1 MRERTK
7 RLAIAF
13 VLTVA
18 DVAFFNLYAG
28 DIWQVLG
35 QNPLAQ
41 FDLLALLGLWI
52 SSAAVIWFHV
62 TSDVR
67 QTLRE
72 LNPALSL
79 DPALDPNEPR
89 RDSDV

>member
-18 DVAFFNLYAG
+18 DVAIFNLYAG
-28 DIWQVLG
+28 DIWQVFG
-35 QNPLAQ
+35 KNPLAQ
-41 FDLLALLGLWI
+41 FELLALLALWI
-52 SSAAVIWFHV
+52 SSAAVIWFHI
-62 TSDVR
+62 SNDLR
-67 QTLRE
+67 ETLRE
-72 LNPALSL
+72 LNPELSQDPPL
-79 DPALDPNEPR
+79 DPSEPR